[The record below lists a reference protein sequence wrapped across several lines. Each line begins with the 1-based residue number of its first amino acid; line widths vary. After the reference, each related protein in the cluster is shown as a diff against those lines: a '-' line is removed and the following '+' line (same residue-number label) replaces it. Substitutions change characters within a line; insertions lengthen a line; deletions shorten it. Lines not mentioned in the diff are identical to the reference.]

1 MFIEFLRTI
10 LTILADGGTGAIICI
25 LFLIVIF
32 LFWERHRLQKALDH
46 KDVKMEKIISDYY
59 RGNITLTEALNEL
72 RIILAEIKGK
82 L

>member
-1 MFIEFLRTI
+1 MATLINTI
-10 LTILADGGTGAIICI
+10 LTILADGGATAIICI
-25 LFLIVIF
+25 LFLIVAF
-32 LFWERHRLQKALDH
+32 LFWDRLRLLKDLDK
-46 KDVKMEKIISDYY
+46 KDEKMEKIIEDYY